1 MKLLFFGV
9 FIGLISCQSA
19 EKDPLIW
26 EKQNLNREHC
36 LEGNCAR
43 VKLAFPVFSE
53 PEFSDAINRD
63 IKGKI
68 QSYFFTDS
76 ANLGLEER
84 IDRFIDGFSDYKEQF
99 PEVSGDWEIEV
110 KSEVTYLSDSL
121 ISIFFEYY
129 EFTGGAHPNS
139 TVSFL
144 NFDGISGE
152 VMDGQELIPDQNKLM
167 ELAEEAFRRHHQLGE
182 NQDLR
187 ENNQFFI
194 PDTGFFLPQAM
205 GFKDEKFWLI
215 YSPYEIGPY
224 VMGYTELSF
233 DLQNLK
239 GIVKQ

>member
-1 MKLLFFGV
+1 MKLLFFG
-9 FIGLISCQSA
+9 ILLGLISCQSR
-19 EKDPLIW
+19 ENNQFIW
-26 EKQNLNREHC
+26 EKQDLNREHC

-43 VKLAFPVFSE
+43 VRLDFPVFSE
-53 PEFSDAINRD
+53 PEFSAATNRS
-63 IKGKI
+63 IKDKI

-76 ANLGLEER
+76 ANLGLEEK
-84 IDRFIDGFSDYKEQF
+84 IDRFFDEFSDYKEQF
-99 PEVSGDWEIEV
+99 PEVSGDWEMEV

-129 EFTGGAHPNS
+129 GFTGGAHPNT

-144 NFDGISGE
+144 NFDAATGE
-152 VMDGQELIPDQNKLM
+152 LIDRQELIQDQEKLM
-167 ELAEEAFRRHHQLGE
+167 EMAEGAFRHYHELGE
-182 NQDLR
+182 DQDLI
-187 ENNQFFI
+187 ENDQFFI
-194 PDTGFFLPQAM
+194 PDSGFFLPQAM

-233 DLQNLK
+233 DPQNLK